1 MVVHFKIKET
11 PYQANLTNPLDISI
25 PLHDGMNN
33 VNAFYAPLV
42 EFSPVV
48 AGTFIGDTT
57 KGGAVNTKNIRLNPH
72 GNGTHTECVGH
83 ISKEIF
89 SLNKCLTQ
97 FHHTAKLVTI
107 FPQRLENG
115 DRVIQKEQ
123 LEAVLERGEVNA
135 LVLRTMPNDA
145 LKLQMNYS
153 GANAPYLAHDAASY
167 LVACGIEHLLL
178 DLPSVDREEDEGK
191 VAAHHAFWQ
200 YPHAT
205 RNNCTIT
212 ELIYV
217 PNTIKDGYFL
227 LNLQITALELDA
239 SPSKPVLYEAHSK
252 N

>member
-11 PYQANLTNPLDISI
+11 AYQANLTNPLDISI
-25 PLHDGMNN
+25 PLHDGMNG

-97 FHHTAKLVTI
+97 FHHTAKLITI

-123 LEAVLERGEVNA
+123 LEAVLEQGEVNA
-135 LVLRTMPNDA
+135 LVLRTMPNDD
-145 LKLQMNYS
+145 LKLRMNYS
-153 GANAPYLAHDAASY
+153 GANAPYLASDAASY

-191 VAAHHAFWQ
+191 VAAHHVFWQ

-205 RNNCTIT
+205 RSNCTIT

-239 SPSKPVLYEAHSK
+239 SPSKPILYEAY
-252 N
+252 